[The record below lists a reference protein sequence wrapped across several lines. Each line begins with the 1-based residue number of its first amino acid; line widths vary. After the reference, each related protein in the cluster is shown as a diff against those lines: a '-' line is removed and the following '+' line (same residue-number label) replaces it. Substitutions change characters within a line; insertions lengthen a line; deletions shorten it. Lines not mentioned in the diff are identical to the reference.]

1 MKQTDGEIYNILGW
15 EKIDIIKQ
23 IYYLKLVVTNRSQ
36 IQCNSYQI
44 TNRILHKIKANSLQ
58 VCNLFGNKKDPGEP
72 KYS

>member
-1 MKQTDGEIYNILGW
+1 MKQTDGEIHNILGW
-15 EKIDIIKQ
+15 EKIDIMKQ
-23 IYYLKLVVTNRSQ
+23 IYYLKLVVTNQSQ

-44 TNRILHKIKANSLQ
+44 TNRILHKIRANSLQ